1 MRPLY
6 PNWDLK
12 KERGMIVARVTRH
25 VWIVFEELSFTPWP
39 VIVFL
44 LAESSAEASKASA
57 EASTSR
63 ATTATAAT
71 AVEAESCQ
79 NWRTNQYAAVA

>member
-1 MRPLY
+1 
-6 PNWDLK
+6 
-12 KERGMIVARVTRH
+12 MIVARVTRH

-44 LAESSAEASKASA
+44 LAESSAEASAEASKASA